1 MPSKIKI
8 VSGKA
13 NHSLTF
19 KVKAYKQ
26 MVNLE
31 GSLPSNGIFP
41 IFCGFLPCDFFSDV
55 FRKLMAV
62 IKPFT
67 ALRPSKESAQLVA
80 SVPYDVVNGEEAC
93 AAAERNNLSFL
104 RVTRSEIELNK
115 NINPYSPEVYKKA
128 KENLE
133 LLKKEAPLK
142 VDDKPRF
149 YLYRLIMNGKAQTGI
164 AATFSVDDY
173 DNAVILKH
181 EKTRKEKEDDRTN
194 HIATTKAQTGTVFL
208 TYRGVKKINDI
219 VGETTNNLDPVYDF
233 TASDKVKHSVWIL
246 PDKHNQTITDEFKKI
261 SKLYIADGHH
271 RAASASRA
279 RKVMANNNV
288 NHKGDEE
295 YNFFI
300 AVIFPAEEVNI
311 LPYNRIVC
319 DLNGLS
325 EEEFLNQVS
334 EKFEIQKTSLKEP
347 AQRRSFGMY
356 LNKQWYSLKARDS
369 IIASLSLSDSVGSG
383 LDVSILQDF
392 LLNPVLGIDDQ
403 RTSKKIDFIGGIR
416 GTSELEKLVDSG
428 KAAAA
433 FSLYPVS
440 VEDLIKISDAG
451 EIMPPKSTWFE
462 PKLRDGLLVHLI

>member
-1 MPSKIKI
+1 MKLFLKKNAILRASTIMPSKIKI

-115 NINPYSPEVYKKA
+115 NINPYSPEVY
-128 KENLE
+128 
-133 LLKKEAPLK
+133 
-142 VDDKPRF
+142 
-149 YLYRLIMNGKAQTGI
+149 
-164 AATFSVDDY
+164 
-173 DNAVILKH
+173 
-181 EKTRKEKEDDRTN
+181 EKEDDRTN

-311 LPYNRIVC
+311 
-319 DLNGLS
+319 
-325 EEEFLNQVS
+325 
-334 EKFEIQKTSLKEP
+334 
-347 AQRRSFGMY
+347 
-356 LNKQWYSLKARDS
+356 
-369 IIASLSLSDSVGSG
+369 
-383 LDVSILQDF
+383 
-392 LLNPVLGIDDQ
+392 
-403 RTSKKIDFIGGIR
+403 
-416 GTSELEKLVDSG
+416 
-428 KAAAA
+428 
-433 FSLYPVS
+433 
-440 VEDLIKISDAG
+440 
-451 EIMPPKSTWFE
+451 
-462 PKLRDGLLVHLI
+462 